1 MRALL
6 RYIIEDKRVYARV
19 LEEIDEAFESRG
31 SSTAFSYAEGCTLE
45 YFQVCLKEALRL
57 HPAVQMILPRVVP
70 TEGAVLCGHFLPA
83 GESSTFKGQSQTD
96 SFCLQGSRSESV
108 HL

>member
-45 YFQVCLKEALRL
+45 YFQACLKEALRL
-57 HPAVQMILPRVVP
+57 HPAVQMILPLS
-70 TEGAVLCGHFLPA
+70 GSDG
-83 GESSTFKGQSQTD
+83 
-96 SFCLQGSRSESV
+96 GSRSLWSFPASR
-108 HL
+108 